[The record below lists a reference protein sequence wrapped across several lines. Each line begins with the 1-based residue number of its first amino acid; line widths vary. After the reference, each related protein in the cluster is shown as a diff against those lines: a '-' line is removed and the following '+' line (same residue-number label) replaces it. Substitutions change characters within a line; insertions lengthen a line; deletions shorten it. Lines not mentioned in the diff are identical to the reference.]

1 MLPNFD
7 CCIFLR
13 DLPFFEYTILD
24 WVQSHWPGWIC
35 VPSVKVRMP
44 RQIEWESVLGKLSNT
59 VWRILSAKGVPPP
72 HLRKRSA
79 KQYFKV
85 SLIKDIYLSDKIPIF
100 FNTKFF
106 DTFGSELSTK
116 IAFILA
122 IFLTSNRKALFTPRE
137 RANQQFQE
145 DWSFKILHYIFIP
158 KSSG

>member
-24 WVQSHWPGWIC
+24 WVQSHWTGWIC

-44 RQIEWESVLGKLSNT
+44 RQIEWESVLGKLSNP
-59 VWRILSAKGVPPP
+59 VVRIL
-72 HLRKRSA
+72 SA
-79 KQYFKV
+79 KQYFKA

-122 IFLTSNRKALFTPRE
+122 IF
-137 RANQQFQE
+137 
-145 DWSFKILHYIFIP
+145 
-158 KSSG
+158 

>member
-1 MLPNFD
+1 MLPNFN

-24 WVQSHWPGWIC
+24 WVQSHWTGWIC

-44 RQIEWESVLGKLSNT
+44 RQIEWESVLGKLSNS
-59 VWRILSAKGVPPP
+59 VWRIL
-72 HLRKRSA
+72 SA

-137 RANQQFQE
+137 RQ
-145 DWSFKILHYIFIP
+145 STV
-158 KSSG
+158 SGRLDF